1 MDVPLWAWAAVLA
14 FILVMLAIDLLVFQ
28 KEAHEVSVKEAAT
41 WSVVWIACGLGFG
54 GIIWATMGSGA
65 AGEYIAGYLIEKSLS
80 VDNIFVFALLFSFFA
95 VPRVYQH
102 RVLFWGVIGA
112 LVLRAAFIFLGAAV
126 LERFH
131 WAIYVFGAFLV
142 FTAFR
147 MARQGDE
154 EVHPDKNPVLRLMR
168 RVVPLTDDYRGEHFF
183 VREAG
188 RRLAT
193 PLLAV
198 LVVVETTDVIFAVD
212 SIPAI
217 FAVTR
222 DTFLVF
228 TSNAFAI
235 LGLRA
240 LYFVLADMMG
250 RFIYLKPGLA
260 IILGFVGVKMLITDI
275 YEIPIAAS
283 LGVILG
289 VLTVAVVASL
299 IKTRREEPA
308 EVTDGASR

>member
-1 MDVPLWAWAAVLA
+1 VDVPLWAWASVLA
-14 FILVMLAIDLLVFQ
+14 FIVGMLALDLLVIQ
-28 KEAHEVSVKEAAT
+28 KEAHEVSVREAAT
-41 WSVVWIACGLGFG
+41 WSVVWIGCGLGFG
-54 GIIWATMGSGA
+54 GIIWATMGSTA

-80 VDNIFVFALLFSFFA
+80 VDNIFVFALLFSYFS
-95 VPRVYQH
+95 VPRKYQH
-102 RVLFWGVIGA
+102 RVLFWGVLGA
-112 LVLRAAFIFLGAAV
+112 LVLRAIFIFLGAAV

-154 EVHPDKNPVLRLMR
+154 EVHPDKNPVLRLLR
-168 RVVPLTDDYRGEHFF
+168 RVIPLTDDYRGEHFL

-188 RRLAT
+188 RRMAT

-198 LVVVETTDVIFAVD
+198 LVVVETTDVLFAVD

-240 LYFVLADMMG
+240 LYFLLADMMG
-250 RFIYLKPGLA
+250 RFVYLKPGLA
-260 IILGFVGVKMLITDI
+260 VILGFVGVKMLITDL
-275 YEIPIAAS
+275 YEIPIPVS
-283 LGVILG
+283 LAVILG
-289 VLTVAVVASL
+289 ILGVAVAASL
-299 IKTRREEPA
+299 IKTRRETPTPLTGG
-308 EVTDGASR
+308 VDR